1 MWQQFVRGKG
11 KKMICNNCGAE
22 IEEGMKFCGECGE
35 AVPQVKIC
43 VSCGAE
49 IAIRMKFCPECGT
62 NQNTGAK
69 AGKTSTIKAGM
80 SLGDKNVIGGSVI
93 GKKEETVISGNA
105 TIVKTEDQTKLV
117 KQCHICGSNVSIL
130 NGFDCPECGQFTCQN
145 CYDEEEGCC
154 VECAE
159 DKKEQKFDRYKEAVN
174 QYLADGRI
182 DQTDRKKLNSLQK
195 ELGLSSEKA
204 KQLEEEIKNRYYK
217 GIEFTS
223 IEKRK
228 IEKAKTIFYNE
239 GNTEEALQLLEP
251 IYQTHKNEESVLEIY
266 LPVLA
271 DVEPEK
277 ALNIVKELQI
287 DVLMGYVI
295 SIGINIRQN
304 NLIEAERLCNKALG
318 MWNKNVILKCFNI
331 FIKLAVYKQ
340 EKDVYFLEEAKSLAE
355 QLGKAK
361 TELELSYQVKVQ
373 DLLKEEAGE
382 KITEYDRETCE
393 KNGLCYYVMAG
404 NPLLKMDDF
413 EKRKSI
419 KLLQSRIL
427 ENEKDYDLEQIKEV
441 EAVFHN
447 PEIQFIICE
456 RYRKKEDYINSFYWA
471 EKSAEQNYAD
481 GIAILGWHYV
491 YGKGCQ
497 EDFNKGYD
505 LIKQA
510 VSMNSLY
517 GMNNLGDMYY
527 YGRGVKEDYAE
538 AVKWYRKSA
547 EQGNAD
553 AQYYLGHMYQKGE
566 GVKQDYAE
574 AVKWYK
580 KSAEQGNTVGQYY
593 LGRMYQ
599 NGYGVKQDYKEAVK
613 WLTKAATQGSIDAQN
628 TLDYIKK
635 QNNAKPNFKDCEIHD
650 NSNNDIESELCDTGD
665 IFKQMDDFSI
675 ADAIVSLFTKEK

>member
-1 MWQQFVRGKG
+1 
-11 KKMICNNCGAE
+11 MICNNCGAE

-49 IAIRMKFCPECGT
+49 IAIRMKFCPECGA

-69 AGKTSTIKAGM
+69 AGKTGTIKAGM

-93 GKKEETVISGNA
+93 GKKEETNISGNA
-105 TIVKTEDQTKLV
+105 TIVKNEDQTKQV
-117 KQCHICGSNVSIL
+117 KQCHICGSVIPIMESI
-130 NGFDCPECGQFTCQN
+130 NCVVCGQFTCKN
-145 CYDEEEGCC
+145 CYDEKESCCIEC
-154 VECAE
+154 VENKE
-159 DKKEQKFDRYKEAVN
+159 EQKITNYKEAVN

-195 ELGLSSEKA
+195 ELELSSEKA
-204 KQLEEEIKNRYYK
+204 KQLEEEIKNRYHK

-228 IEKAKTIFYNE
+228 IEKAKKIFYNE

-277 ALNIVKELQI
+277 AMNIVKELQI
-287 DVLMGYVI
+287 DVLMVYVI

-361 TELELSYQVKVQ
+361 TELELSYQAKVQ

-419 KLLQSRIL
+419 KLLQSKIL

-456 RYRKKEDYINSFYWA
+456 RYKKKEDYINSFYWA
-471 EKSAEQNYAD
+471 EKSVEQNYAD
-481 GIAILGWHYV
+481 SIAILGWHYV

-527 YGRGVKEDYAE
+527 FGYGVKQDYAE
-538 AVKWYRKSA
+538 AIKWNRKSAEQGDAAGQFNFGYMYEYGKGVKRDYAEAEKWYRKSA
-547 EQGNAD
+547 EQGNAAGQNNLGYMYQTGKGVKRDD
-553 AQYYLGHMYQKGE
+553 AEAVKWYGKSAEQGNASGQNNLGDMYYYGIGVKRDYAEAVKWYGKSAEQGTRSAQRNLGHMYLNGY

-574 AVKWYK
+574 AEKW
-580 KSAEQGNTVGQYY
+580 
-593 LGRMYQ
+593 
-599 NGYGVKQDYKEAVK
+599 
-613 WLTKAATQGSIDAQN
+613 
-628 TLDYIKK
+628 
-635 QNNAKPNFKDCEIHD
+635 FK
-650 NSNNDIESELCDTGD
+650 ESE
-665 IFKQMDDFSI
+665 K
-675 ADAIVSLFTKEK
+675 